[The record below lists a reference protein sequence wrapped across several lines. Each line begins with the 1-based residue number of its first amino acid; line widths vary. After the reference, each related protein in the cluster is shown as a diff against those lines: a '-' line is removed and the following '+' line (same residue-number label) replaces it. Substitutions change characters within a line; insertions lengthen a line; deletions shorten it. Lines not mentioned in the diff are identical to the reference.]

1 MEEII
6 YPINLD
12 LRTNTHKVLV
22 MKEGD
27 YNSRVIEA
35 TITNNGKP
43 FNIDNCTVDIKW
55 RKPDGHIVYSE
66 ATKIDLYTIR
76 VVCTEQMLCVSGISV
91 AEIVITDSNSVVST
105 LTFNISVNETVASDF
120 DIESSDEF
128 SSLRQMKEHIANNDI
143 HIPEGGTAG
152 QIVVKDENGNVT
164 WGEVAHITSE
174 ERSLWNTVS
183 NKANSEHSHNYA
195 GSSSAGGSANS
206 SIKLDSSAGSATQPV
221 YFKDGKPVATT
232 HTLEKSVPSDAK
244 FTDTTYSSLKNPYSL
259 TVQANGTSLGTYDG
273 SSAKTFNITAS
284 GVGAAAANHSHN
296 YAGSSSAGG
305 AATTALACTGNA
317 ATATKATNDGN
328 GNNIANTYVTKT
340 NPKTTGYFLHDN
352 SGSSADNSCAVIAG
366 QNSQAKGNFSTAM
379 CYESKALANYSNAW
393 GAYAQA
399 SGEWSYAIGAQ
410 ANASNTNAM
419 AIGYKANASGG
430 NAIVL
435 GSESTASGNYSTAIG
450 GNNNTAS
457 GSNSTV
463 LGGSYSNAAGKDSI
477 AAGLGITT
485 QNYQFAIGYQ
495 NNTSNTTATT
505 AHGSSSGT
513 IFTIGNGT
521 SDSKSNAFRVQGDG
535 KVYAKGAYS
544 ATGADYAEFAEW
556 ADGNRNNEDRRGYFV
571 TFDEENPT
579 MIRKAN
585 AGEYILGIVSGNPC
599 IIGNGDEDWRGR
611 YIFDEFG
618 SFIMET
624 EDVEIEKKDEVTGEV
639 TTETITITKYKENPN
654 YDNNQKYVPRA
665 ERQEWAAVGW
675 IGVLSVY
682 DDGTCKVGGYCK
694 VADGGIATKS
704 ERDFDTYRVLE
715 RVTDNV
721 VKIALK

>member
-1 MEEII
+1 MSFTDEETTWENTPTEWNATGVEPTTELKEKGFTAGYKPPADFFNHLFNKI
-6 YPINLD
+6 YVSIKELQK
-12 LRTNTHKVLV
+12 KV
-22 MKEGD
+22 
-27 YNSRVIEA
+27 A
-35 TITNNGKP
+35 T
-43 FNIDNCTVDIKW
+43 
-55 RKPDGHIVYSE
+55 R
-66 ATKIDLYTIR
+66 
-76 VVCTEQMLCVSGISV
+76 
-91 AEIVITDSNSVVST
+91 AEIQTELDKKADST
-105 LTFNISVNETVASDF
+105 
-120 DIESSDEF
+120 
-128 SSLRQMKEHIANNDI
+128 
-143 HIPEGGTAG
+143 
-152 QIVVKDENGNVT
+152 
-164 WGEVAHITSE
+164 
-174 ERSLWNTVS
+174 
-183 NKANSEHSHNYA
+183 HSHNYA
-195 GSSSAGGSANS
+195 GSNSAGGSANS

-352 SGSSADNSCAVIAG
+352 TGSSADNSCAVIAG
-366 QNSQAKGNFSTAM
+366 KNSQAKGNFSTAM

-410 ANASNTNAM
+410 ANASNANAM
-419 AIGYKANASGG
+419 AIGFKANASGESSV
-430 NAIVL
+430 AL
-435 GSESTASGNYSTAIG
+435 GAFA
-450 GNNNTAS
+450 TAS
-457 GSNSTV
+457 GSYSAAFGTNSKAT
-463 LGGSYSNAAGKDSI
+463 GDFSIAIGSDAIALTYQLAAGH
-477 AAGLGITT
+477 
-485 QNYQFAIGYQ
+485 Y
-495 NNTSNTTATT
+495 NNTSSATESVWAGTSTGTA
-505 AHGSSSGT
+505 
-513 IFTIGNGT
+513 FVIGNGT
-521 SDSKSNAFRVQGDG
+521 PDSASNAFRVQGDG

-544 ATGADYAEFAEW
+544 ATGADYAEYAEW
-556 ADGNRNNEDRRGYFV
+556 ADGNKNNEDRRGYFV
-571 TFDEENPT
+571 TFDEEKPT

-611 YIFDEFG
+611 YILDEFG

-624 EDVEIEKKDEVTGEV
+624 EEAKRERKDEATGEV

-654 YDNNQKYVPRA
+654 YDSSKEYIPRA

-682 DDGTCKVGGYCK
+682 DDGTCKVGDYCK
-694 VADGGIATKS
+694 VADGGIATMS
-704 ERDFDTYRVLE
+704 ERGVDTYRVIE
-715 RVTDNV
+715 RVTDNI
-721 VKIALK
+721 VKVAVK